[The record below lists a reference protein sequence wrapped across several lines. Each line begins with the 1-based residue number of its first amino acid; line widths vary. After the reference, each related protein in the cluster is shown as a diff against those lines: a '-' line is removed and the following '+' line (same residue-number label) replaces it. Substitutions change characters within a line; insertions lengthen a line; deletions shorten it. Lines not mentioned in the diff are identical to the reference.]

1 MAGPD
6 VAGRLAAILDGWN
19 LTGHIVDQPYN
30 IINLVESMGDRM
42 GLQRRLLPVVTI
54 TGSTLVVGCGG
65 GSGGSCGSA
74 GSTCPPASITGP
86 GYYEGTLTAKSNS
99 QSTPAVA
106 IVAETG
112 NGAMSGQNGTYY
124 RFNVGFSGATVTGT
138 YDGIST
144 GAGGTQ
150 QTSGS
155 ISGQSTSTTLSGTLM
170 VGTSTVDSFQLTAE
184 AVYKQPS
191 ALATLMGTWSY
202 TANGFSLTVTI
213 ASNGTFTGTDSNN
226 CAYSGVFGIISPLFD
241 AYTETYTRT
250 CNGAA
255 LTFTGFATYLPP
267 SGSVGADIKVL
278 ADDNATEFLVAD
290 LQ

>member
-1 MAGPD
+1 
-6 VAGRLAAILDGWN
+6 
-19 LTGHIVDQPYN
+19 
-30 IINLVESMGDRM
+30 M

-54 TGSTLVVGCGG
+54 TSSTLVVGCSG

-74 GSTCPPASITGP
+74 GSACPPPSVTGP
-86 GYYEGTLTAKSNS
+86 GYYEGTLTAQSNS

-106 IVAETG
+106 IITETG

-124 RFNVGFSGATVTGT
+124 RFNVGFSGTTVSGT

-150 QTSGS
+150 ETSGS
-155 ISGQSTSTTLSGTLM
+155 ISGQSTSTSLTGTLM
-170 VGTSTVDSFQLTAE
+170 VGSSTVDSFQLTFE

-202 TANGFSLTVTI
+202 TDTANGFSLTVTI
-213 ASNGTFTGTDSNN
+213 ASNGTFTGTDSSN
-226 CAYSGVFGIISPLFD
+226 CTYSGAFGIINPVFD
-241 AYTETYTRT
+241 AYSETYTRT

-267 SGSVGADIKVL
+267 SGGVGADIKVL

>member
-1 MAGPD
+1 
-6 VAGRLAAILDGWN
+6 
-19 LTGHIVDQPYN
+19 
-30 IINLVESMGDRM
+30 M

-54 TGSTLVVGCGG
+54 TGSSLVVGCNG

-74 GSTCPPASITGP
+74 GSACPPPSVMGP
-86 GYYEGTLTAKSNS
+86 GYYEGTLTAQSNS

-106 IVAETG
+106 IVSETG

-124 RFNVGFSGATVTGT
+124 RFNVGFSGTTLSGT
-138 YDGIST
+138 YDGLSI

-150 QTSGS
+150 MTSGS
-155 ISGQSTSTTLSGTLM
+155 ISAQATATSLTGTLT
-170 VGTSTVDSFQLTAE
+170 VGSSTADSFQLTFE
-184 AVYKQPS
+184 AVYNQPS

-213 ASNGTFTGTDSNN
+213 ASSGTFTGTDSNN
-226 CAYSGVFGIISPLFD
+226 CSYSGAFGIINPVFD
-241 AYTETYTRT
+241 AYSETYTRT

-267 SGSVGADIKVL
+267 SGATGANIRVL

>member
-1 MAGPD
+1 
-6 VAGRLAAILDGWN
+6 
-19 LTGHIVDQPYN
+19 
-30 IINLVESMGDRM
+30 M

-74 GSTCPPASITGP
+74 GSACPPPSVTGP
-86 GYYEGTLTAKSNS
+86 GYYEGTLTEQSNS

-106 IVAETG
+106 IVTETG

-124 RFNVGFSGATVTGT
+124 RFNVGFSG
-138 YDGIST
+138 
-144 GAGGTQ
+144 
-150 QTSGS
+150 
-155 ISGQSTSTTLSGTLM
+155 TTLSGNYYSLSTGGTQETSGTISAQATSSALTGTFA
-170 VGTSTVDSFQLTAE
+170 VGSSTVDSFQLTLE

-202 TANGFSLTVTI
+202 TDTANGFSLTVTI
-213 ASNGTFTGTDSNN
+213 ASNGTFTGTDSSN
-226 CAYSGVFGIISPLFD
+226 CSYSGAFGIINPVFD
-241 AYTETYTRT
+241 AYSETYTRT

-267 SGSVGADIKVL
+267 SGGAGADIKVL